1 MVHSIFNPGSAYV
14 VCETFKGKLY
24 VAKKMNLDGMSQ
36 AEIEGA
42 KE

>member
-1 MVHSIFNPGSAYV
+1 MVCKFYNQGSAYV
-14 VCETFKGKLY
+14 VRSEANAKLY

-42 KE
+42 K